1 MKMKNVNSVH
11 LVGRLGADPTESVL
25 ASGAKK
31 ARVRLATDNGSGTEP
46 TWHSVVAWNG
56 AAEKLMGAAKGHKV
70 SLEGRLR
77 KYTWEDSAQQTR
89 SEIEIV
95 AFDVKAAGAQEPGLN
110 SISLLGH
117 LSKDIRI
124 AATKS
129 GRTVAT
135 YTIVTNRAVPKVQK
149 PQSREDWDNEATFH
163 DCVAFDGLAES
174 LKGLPKGSPVFAQ
187 GQLVYRRL
195 AATDKYPEKLLVEV
209 HASETYLVE
218 PASEDPNTEAAPAP
232 TGTDGPDW

>member
-11 LVGRLGADPTESVL
+11 LVGRLGADPTGSEL

-31 ARVRLATDNGSGTEP
+31 ARVRLATDNGQGTEP

-56 AAEKLMGAAKGHKV
+56 AAEKLMGATKGHKV

-77 KYTWEDSAQQTR
+77 KYTWEDSARQTR

-95 AFDVKAAGAQEPGLN
+95 AFDVNAAGAQEAGLN
-110 SISLLGH
+110 HISLLGH
-117 LSKDIRI
+117 LAKDVRI

-129 GRTVAT
+129 GRTIAT

-163 DCVAFDGLAES
+163 DCVAFDALAES
-174 LKGLPKGSPVFAQ
+174 LRGLPKGSPVFAQ

-195 AATDKYPEKLLVEV
+195 AATEKYPEKLLVEV
-209 HASETYLVE
+209 HAVETYPVE
-218 PASEDPNTEAAPAP
+218 PASEESNRDDPPAP
-232 TGTDGPDW
+232 TGTGGSDW